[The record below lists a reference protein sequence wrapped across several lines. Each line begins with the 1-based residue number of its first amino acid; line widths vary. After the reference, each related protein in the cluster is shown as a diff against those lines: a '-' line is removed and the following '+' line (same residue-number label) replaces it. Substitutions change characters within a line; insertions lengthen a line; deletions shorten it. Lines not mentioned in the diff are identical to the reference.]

1 MESYLN
7 RAFPSGVLGMAG
19 NMWRWCSSLHEPGF
33 SIGELGSRIARRVP
47 SIASQSW
54 AGRPAA
60 RTGIRYLR
68 CLTRHQGLLL
78 NGKVECTDEVV
89 VWVDEGNA
97 A

>member
-54 AGRPAA
+54 AEACRQNRYSLFEMSDAA
-60 RTGIRYLR
+60 PGSIAQW
-68 CLTRHQGLLL
+68 QG
-78 NGKVECTDEVV
+78 
-89 VWVDEGNA
+89 
-97 A
+97 